1 MSEARR
7 GLIRVTTNYGRL
19 MATLV
24 IGVIL
29 TRVQLEWVGIDGFA
43 LIAAIIASSGLA
55 AMFQDIMRFSMV
67 RELGT
72 VWHDMNASGH
82 DEESERHFRRVY
94 ASSFVLCGLI
104 ALLSAIVFALF
115 LWLVSDSIWPFDTL
129 AAEYRTAAKWML
141 VAEGVKTCLLI
152 LLAPAF
158 NMYVVM
164 ERFPENNLWLTLNR
178 LTYLISALVLFAVLG
193 SDQIELSLILYGV
206 SVAVLLM
213 LILLVAVGRI
223 MLGDPRL
230 RPNLRLADRG
240 AFREII
246 GTFGWNSTV
255 ITAMNLHERVGAL
268 IMLGFFGLWGSGIFS
283 LAMRLVSYVRMLTLG
298 VTFGL
303 DAVSARLSSSENITA
318 FRSVVRLSTR
328 LNAYISIPAA
338 ITVFLL
344 AEPLLELWV
353 GQAANEPDPMTGRGF
368 ISATAVLTRIM
379 IIGMLSRAISDV
391 WMRMLYGAGHIK
403 RYAPMIL
410 AGGIANPIIACL
422 LITWMPPS
430 MNWMGAAL
438 SFSAV
443 LFVVHLIMLPVTNAR
458 YLEMNWQ
465 DLLGSLCRPAVLA
478 AIPAALY
485 AIVLLWTQP
494 APWWVVFPIC
504 IVYAVA
510 YGGLGYVFGLEPQER
525 KQIYA
530 MIARVRN
537 RQTQ

>member
-1 MSEARR
+1 
-7 GLIRVTTNYGRL
+7 

-213 LILLVAVGRI
+213 LILLQ
-223 MLGDPRL
+223 
-230 RPNLRLADRG
+230 RP
-240 AFREII
+240 
-246 GTFGWNSTV
+246 
-255 ITAMNLHERVGAL
+255 
-268 IMLGFFGLWGSGIFS
+268 
-283 LAMRLVSYVRMLTLG
+283 
-298 VTFGL
+298 
-303 DAVSARLSSSENITA
+303 
-318 FRSVVRLSTR
+318 
-328 LNAYISIPAA
+328 
-338 ITVFLL
+338 
-344 AEPLLELWV
+344 
-353 GQAANEPDPMTGRGF
+353 
-368 ISATAVLTRIM
+368 
-379 IIGMLSRAISDV
+379 
-391 WMRMLYGAGHIK
+391 
-403 RYAPMIL
+403 
-410 AGGIANPIIACL
+410 
-422 LITWMPPS
+422 
-430 MNWMGAAL
+430 
-438 SFSAV
+438 
-443 LFVVHLIMLPVTNAR
+443 
-458 YLEMNWQ
+458 
-465 DLLGSLCRPAVLA
+465 
-478 AIPAALY
+478 
-485 AIVLLWTQP
+485 
-494 APWWVVFPIC
+494 
-504 IVYAVA
+504 
-510 YGGLGYVFGLEPQER
+510 
-525 KQIYA
+525 
-530 MIARVRN
+530 
-537 RQTQ
+537 